1 MLNELFIDGLVYSK
15 YVDKYVT
22 FYNWPHFCDLC
33 NWWLWKVFL
42 WYQEWKVCHLH
53 HKMFNIKCTYSL
65 CYIVSAMS
73 YEDVLLLFKCQVVS
87 YFVNLMLHRLHLKA
101 KQTSSFWD
109 FTKSDGSI
117 STLDWDSLSMLF
129 SVSISMS
136 SFSFSM
142 VTSSALTTSTFSSLN
157 VSWLKFEDLSYFNSL
172 S

>member
-1 MLNELFIDGLVYSK
+1 MIMKGIFMISILNNEKCVIFIMRCKIKGVLILFVIYLVGA
-15 YVDKYVT
+15 V
-22 FYNWPHFCDLC
+22 
-33 NWWLWKVFL
+33 
-42 WYQEWKVCHLH
+42 
-53 HKMFNIKCTYSL
+53 
-65 CYIVSAMS
+65 S